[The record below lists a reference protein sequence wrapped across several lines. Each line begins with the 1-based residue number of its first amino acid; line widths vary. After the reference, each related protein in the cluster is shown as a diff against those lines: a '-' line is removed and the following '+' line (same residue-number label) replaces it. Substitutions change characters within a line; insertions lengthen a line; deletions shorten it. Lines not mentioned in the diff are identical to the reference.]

1 MGELFIKLEKLQN
14 ISGTNDKKKFIKEN
28 RNNQLFLDTLE
39 FLLNPYKITNIS
51 KKKINK
57 KVRVIDNQLKDL
69 NEFYDYLINKSTGKD
84 RDIAIIQAFIRE
96 YEKFKEQLEELA
108 CKTMRLG
115 VQGKL
120 VNQALGY
127 ELIPIFS
134 PMLGDSYFKNENKVK
149 GKFIL
154 TTKLDGTRILLLKEN
169 GKVKAMSRQGQII
182 EGLDDIIQDV
192 EEMNFNNGVLD
203 GELIAEGNFADSAE
217 MYKETMKRSRIKGR
231 KTGLKVMVY
240 DYIKNINDFH
250 RGADNTPCIER
261 KSTVESLIKQSD
273 CKHIEYLEPL
283 YIGDD
288 KEEIIKQLKI
298 AEKNN
303 DEGVMLNTYHGKYEC
318 KRSKELLKCKLFK
331 DADVLVTDVL
341 EGEGR
346 LEGVLGKIEIKFK
359 YKGKVYIN
367 YVGSGFSDEERNYYW
382 KNKDKLIGKVIT
394 INYFEIS
401 KNKQGSY
408 GLRFGTWKGKEYI
421 RSDKEGIDDTNIE

>member
-14 ISGTNDKKKFIKEN
+14 ISGTNDKKKFIK
-28 RNNQLFLDTLE
+28 NNQDDKLFLDTLE
-39 FLLNPYKITNIS
+39 FLLNPYKVTNIS

-57 KVRVIDNQLKDL
+57 KVQITDNQLKDL
-69 NEFYDYLINKSTGKD
+69 NEFYDYLVNVSTGKD
-84 RDIAIIQAFIRE
+84 RDISIIQSFIKEHGEFR
-96 YEKFKEQLEELA
+96 EQLEELA
-108 CKTMRLG
+108 CKSMRLG

-127 ELIPIFS
+127 ELIPLFS

-169 GKVKAMSRQGQII
+169 GKIKAMSRQGQII

-203 GELIAEGNFADSAE
+203 GELIAEGDFIDSAE

-250 RGADNTPCIER
+250 RGVDNTPCIER
-261 KSTVESLIKQSD
+261 KSTVENLIKQSN

-288 KEEIIKQLKI
+288 KEEIIEQLKI

-331 DADVLVTDVL
+331 DADVLVTDIL

-408 GLRFGTWKGKEYI
+408 GLRFGTWKGKEHI
-421 RSDKEGIDDTNIE
+421 RSDKTDIEETNID

>member
-28 RNNQLFLDTLE
+28 RDNQLFLDTLE

-57 KVRVIDNQLKDL
+57 KVQIIDNQLKDL
-69 NEFYDYLINKSTGKD
+69 NEFYDYLIKQCTGKD

-96 YEKFKEQLEELA
+96 YEEFKEQLEELA
-108 CKTMRLG
+108 CKSMRLG

-127 ELIPIFS
+127 ELIPIFT

-250 RGADNTPCIER
+250 RGVDNTPCIER
-261 KSTVESLIKQSD
+261 KSTVESLIKQSN

-421 RSDKEGIDDTNIE
+421 RFDKEGIDDTNIE

>member
-84 RDIAIIQAFIRE
+84 RDISIIQAFIRE
-96 YEKFKEQLEELA
+96 HGEFREQLEGLA
-108 CKTMRLG
+108 CKSMRLG

-127 ELIPIFS
+127 NLIPQFS

-169 GKVKAMSRQGQII
+169 GKAKAMSRQGQII

-203 GELIAEGNFADSAE
+203 GELIAEGNFVDSAE
-217 MYKETMKRSRIKGR
+217 MYKETMKRSRIKG
-231 KTGLKVMVY
+231 KKKGLKVMVY
-240 DYIKNINDFH
+240 DYIENINNFH
-250 RGADNTPCIER
+250 NGIDNTPCIER
-261 KSTVESLIKQSD
+261 KSSVENLIKQSN

-283 YIGDD
+283 YVGDD

-303 DEGVMLNTYHGKYEC
+303 DEGIMLNTYHGKYEC

-421 RSDKEGIDDTNIE
+421 RFDKEGIDDTNIE

>member
-1 MGELFIKLEKLQN
+1 
-14 ISGTNDKKKFIKEN
+14 
-28 RNNQLFLDTLE
+28 
-39 FLLNPYKITNIS
+39 
-51 KKKINK
+51 
-57 KVRVIDNQLKDL
+57 
-69 NEFYDYLINKSTGKD
+69 
-84 RDIAIIQAFIRE
+84 
-96 YEKFKEQLEELA
+96 
-108 CKTMRLG
+108 MRLG

-120 VNQALGY
+120 VNQSLGY
-127 ELIPIFS
+127 NLIPIFS

-203 GELIAEGNFADSAE
+203 GELIAEGDFIDSAE
-217 MYKETMKRSRIKGR
+217 MYKETMKRSRIKG
-231 KTGLKVMVY
+231 KKKGLKVMVY
-240 DYIKNINDFH
+240 DYIENINNFH
-250 RGADNTPCIER
+250 NGIDNTPCIER
-261 KSTVESLIKQSD
+261 KSSVENLIKQSN

-283 YIGDD
+283 YVGDD

-303 DEGVMLNTYHGKYEC
+303 DEGIMLNTYHGKYEC

-331 DADVLVTDVL
+331 DADVLVTDIL

-359 YKGKVYIN
+359 YKDKIYTN
-367 YVGSGFSDEERNYYW
+367 YVGSGFNDDERSYYW
-382 KNKDKLIGKVIT
+382 KNKDELIGKVIT
-394 INYFEIS
+394 INYFEIT
-401 KNKQGSY
+401 KNKQGDY
-408 GLRFGTWKGKEYI
+408 GLRFGTWKGKEHI
-421 RSDKEGIDDTNIE
+421 RSDKTDIEETNID

>member
-28 RNNQLFLDTLE
+28 RNDQLFLDTLD
-39 FLLNPYKITNIS
+39 FLLNSYKITNIS

-57 KVRVIDNQLKDL
+57 KVQIMNNKLKDL
-69 NEFYDYLINKSTGKD
+69 NEFYDYLINESTGKD
-84 RDIAIIQAFIRE
+84 KDISIIQAFIRE
-96 YEKFKEQLEELA
+96 HKEFKEQLEELA
-108 CKTMRLG
+108 CKSMRLG

-127 ELIPIFS
+127 NLIPVFS

-149 GKFIL
+149 SKFIL

-182 EGLDDIIQDV
+182 EGLDDIIRDV

-217 MYKETMKRSRIKGR
+217 MYKETMKRSRIKG
-231 KTGLKVMVY
+231 KKKGLKVMVY
-240 DYIKNINDFH
+240 DYIENINNFH
-250 RGADNTPCIER
+250 NGIDNTPCIER
-261 KSTVESLIKQSD
+261 KSSVENLIKQSN

-288 KEEIIKQLKI
+288 KEEIIEQLKI
-298 AEKNN
+298 N
-303 DEGVMLNTYHGKYEC
+303 DEGVMLNTYYGKYEC

-331 DADVLVTDVL
+331 DADVLVTDIL

-359 YKGKVYIN
+359 YKDKIYTN
-367 YVGSGFSDEERNYYW
+367 YVGSGFSDEERSYYW
-382 KNKDKLIGKVIT
+382 KNKDELIGKVIT
-394 INYFEIS
+394 INYFEVT
-401 KNKQGSY
+401 KNKQGDY
-408 GLRFGTWKGKEYI
+408 GFRFGTWKGKDWI
-421 RSDKEGIDDTNIE
+421 RFDKTDIEETNID